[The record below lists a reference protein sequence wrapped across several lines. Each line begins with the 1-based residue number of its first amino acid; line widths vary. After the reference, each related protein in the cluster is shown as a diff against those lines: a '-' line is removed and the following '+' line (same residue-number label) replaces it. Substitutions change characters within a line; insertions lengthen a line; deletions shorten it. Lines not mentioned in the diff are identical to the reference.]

1 MDQPLPLLLPPVI
14 AHRGDRAFAPE
25 NTLSSFR
32 QAATK
37 GASWVEFDATLCR
50 DTASPPVIFHDDRV
64 GRTTNLPDAPL
75 TEIGFDALRT
85 ADAGSWFSPQ
95 FKGEQVPT
103 LAEAVELCQS
113 LGLGMNIEVKVS
125 ENGQTDTPEPYD
137 EALAVLTAKRVLE
150 ACDYKADGK
159 LLFSSFS
166 TPALIYI
173 KSKLPEIPRG
183 YLLHKLWPSEGEFR
197 GRLRVIEPSTLNLNQ
212 ALLTS
217 VASVAYFRKIMQE
230 ELGRELPILVYT
242 VNDYARANELI
253 NWGVSALFSDD
264 PAGVTRA
271 LKNTGAK
278 RV

>member
-1 MDQPLPLLLPPVI
+1 MDQPASLQLPAVI

-32 QAATK
+32 QAAAK
-37 GASWVEFDATLCR
+37 GATWVEFDATLCR
-50 DTASPPVIFHDDRV
+50 DTSAPAIIFHDDRV

-75 TEIGFDALRT
+75 TEIGFDALRA
-85 ADAGSWFSPQ
+85 ADAGSWFSPA

-103 LAEAVELCQS
+103 LEEAVALCQS

-150 ACDYKADGK
+150 ACDYEAYGK

-166 TPALIYI
+166 TPALMYI
-173 KSKLPEIPRG
+173 KAHAPEIPRG
-183 YLLHKLWPSEGEFR
+183 YLLHKLWPSEGELR

-212 ALLTS
+212 ALLES
-217 VASVAYFRKIMQE
+217 PASVEYFRKIMRE

-242 VNDYARANELI
+242 VNEPARANELI
-253 NWGVSALFSDD
+253 NWGISALFSDD
-264 PAGVTRA
+264 PAAIAFV